1 MTGGMFTNPVD
12 LMKVRMQTDTGPIRT
27 LRWHIQQVYKHKGL
41 YGYFTGTRA
50 TVIGGGIRTGV
61 QLSSYDNIKHR
72 ILRYGWLQE
81 GFPLHVLCSFYAGL
95 AVACTVTPVDL
106 VKTRMMN
113 FKDGKPQFKGVL
125 DCGLQILRKE
135 GPRGLTKGFSCQ
147 WLRMGPLTM
156 FQFVI
161 WERLR
166 YIFGIKAI

>member
-1 MTGGMFTNPVD
+1 MTGGIFTNPVD

-41 YGYFTGTRA
+41 YGYFTGTKA

-61 QLSSYDNIKHR
+61 QLSSYDNIKHK

-81 GFPLHVLCSFYAGL
+81 GFPLHVMCSFYAGL
-95 AVACTVTPVDL
+95 AVALTVTPVDL

-125 DCGLQILRKE
+125 DCGL
-135 GPRGLTKGFSCQ
+135 
-147 WLRMGPLTM
+147 
-156 FQFVI
+156 
-161 WERLR
+161 
-166 YIFGIKAI
+166 